1 MKQPDLI
8 RYLKKHGCE
17 PLLEGSNHAVYVN
30 RPTMKVSAVPL
41 QHDIDGSLA
50 SKICRDLHVREPT

>member
-17 PLLEGSNHAVYVN
+17 PLLEGSNHAVYAN
-30 RPTMKVSAVPL
+30 RAAMKVSAVPL
-41 QHDIDGSLA
+41 HHDIDEFLA
-50 SKICRDLHVREPT
+50 AKICRDLGVAEPS